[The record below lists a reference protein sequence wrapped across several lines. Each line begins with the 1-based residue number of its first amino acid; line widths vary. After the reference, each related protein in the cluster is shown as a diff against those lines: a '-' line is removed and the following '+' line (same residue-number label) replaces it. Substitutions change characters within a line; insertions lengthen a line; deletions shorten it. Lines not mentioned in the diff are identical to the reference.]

1 LTDGPAAATAEEA
14 AAGRTAG
21 PAGPRRAGALGH
33 PLRRLGRNPRTV
45 LGAAVLLVLCGM
57 AVLAPLGA
65 PSAPDH
71 ANFLDRLAPPGA
83 AHPFGADHLGRDVL
97 SRVIWA
103 SRTSLSVGVVSA
115 AAAVALG
122 LLLGGTSGYFGG
134 WLDAVVM
141 RSTDVVLAFPVFFI
155 AVMFLA
161 VFGPSVPGLILVL
174 AATSWPPSARLVR
187 AEFLRLRER
196 EFVVATRALGA
207 SNLRIMT
214 RHLLPNVVAVVV
226 ISVTLRVGLA
236 ILAEASLSYLGLGVQ
251 PPTPSWG
258 NIIAD
263 GRDYLLT
270 AWWVSLVPGMFVLLA
285 VLAFNLVGDG
295 VRDAFD
301 PKMQL

>member
-1 LTDGPAAATAEEA
+1 MASQLAGR
-14 AAGRTAG
+14 AAGG
-21 PAGPRRAGALGH
+21 RRAAV
-33 PLRRLGRNPRTV
+33 PRLRRRGARDRFVRNPRAIA
-45 LGAAVLLVLCGM
+45 GAAIM
-57 AVLAPLGA
+57 AVFVAVAAAAPALAPFR
-65 PSAPDH
+65 PDATH
-71 ANFLDRLAPPGA
+71 LLAILHPPG
-83 AHPFGADHLGRDVL
+83 PPYLFGTDNLGRDVL
-97 SRVIWA
+97 SRVLVA
-103 SRTSLSVGVVSA
+103 SRVSLAIGVLSMLVSIVIGILIGASAGFCGGAVDA
-115 AAAVALG
+115 AL
-122 LLLGGTSGYFGG
+122 
-134 WLDAVVM
+134 M
-141 RSTDVVLAFPVFFI
+141 RLTDVVLAVPVFFL
-155 AVMFLA
+155 AVAFLA
-161 VFGPSVPGLILVL
+161 LFGPSVPGLILVL

>member
-1 LTDGPAAATAEEA
+1 
-14 AAGRTAG
+14 
-21 PAGPRRAGALGH
+21 
-33 PLRRLGRNPRTV
+33 V
-45 LGAAVLLVLCGM
+45 
-57 AVLAPLGA
+57 
-65 PSAPDH
+65 
-71 ANFLDRLAPPGA
+71 
-83 AHPFGADHLGRDVL
+83 
-97 SRVIWA
+97 
-103 SRTSLSVGVVSA
+103 
-115 AAAVALG
+115 
-122 LLLGGTSGYFGG
+122 
-134 WLDAVVM
+134 DAVVM
-141 RSTDVVLAFPVFFI
+141 RSTDIVLAFPVFFI

-161 VFGPSVPGLILVL
+161 VFGPSIPGLIFVL

-187 AEFLRLRER
+187 AEFLRLREH

-270 AWWVSLVPGMFVLLA
+270 AWWVSLVPGVFVLLA

-301 PKMQL
+301 PKMKV

>member
-1 LTDGPAAATAEEA
+1 MTADTVPAARETALPP
-14 AAGRTAG
+14 RDR
-21 PAGPRRAGALGH
+21 AGPRAH
-33 PLRRLGRNPRTV
+33 PIRRLARNPRSV
-45 LGAAVLLVLCGM
+45 LGAVILTALGVT
-57 AVLAPLGA
+57 AVLAPLVA
-65 PSAPDH
+65 PDAPDH
-71 ANFLDRLAPPGA
+71 AHFLDRLAPPGV
-83 AHPFGADHLGRDVL
+83 AHLLGADHLGRDVL

-103 SRTSLSVGVVSA
+103 SRTSLLIGVVSA
-115 AAAVALG
+115 AAAVAFG
-122 LLLGGTSGYFGG
+122 LLLGGLSGFFGG
-134 WLDAVVM
+134 WVDVVIM
-141 RSTDVVLAFPVFFI
+141 RTTDVVLAFPVFFI

-161 VFGPSVPGLILVL
+161 LFGPSVPGLVLVL

-187 AEFLRLRER
+187 AEFLRLRQR
-196 EFVVATRALGA
+196 EFVTATRALGA
-207 SNLRIMT
+207 SSLRIMI

-270 AWWVSLVPGMFVLLA
+270 GWWISLFPGVFVLLA

-295 VRDAFD
+295 IRDAFD

>member
-1 LTDGPAAATAEEA
+1 MTDGPAAATAEEA

-45 LGAAVLLVLCGM
+45 LGAAVLLELCGT
-57 AVLAPLGA
+57 AVLAPLVA

-71 ANFLDRLAPPGA
+71 ANFLARLAPPGA

-122 LLLGGTSGYFGG
+122 LLLGGTSGYYGG

>member
-57 AVLAPLGA
+57 AVLAPLVA

>member
-1 LTDGPAAATAEEA
+1 MTADTVPAA
-14 AAGRTAG
+14 GH
-21 PAGPRRAGALGH
+21 PARPSRARARRRAH
-33 PLRRLGRNPRTV
+33 PLERLARNPRGV
-45 LGAAVLLVLCGM
+45 IGAGVLLVLGAV
-57 AVLAPLGA
+57 AVLAPLAA
-65 PSAPDH
+65 PASPDH
-71 ANFLDRLAPPGA
+71 ADFLDRLAAPSA
-83 AHPFGADHLGRDVL
+83 AHLLGTDHLGRDVL

-103 SRTSLSVGVVSA
+103 SRTSLLIGVVSA
-115 AAAVALG
+115 SAAVAFG
-122 LLLGGTSGYFGG
+122 LLLGGLSGFFGG
-134 WLDAVVM
+134 WVDVAIM
-141 RSTDVVLAFPVFFI
+141 RATDVVLAFPVFFI
-155 AVMFLA
+155 AVMVLA
-161 VFGPSVPGLILVL
+161 VFGPSIPALVGVL

-207 SNLRIMT
+207 SNLRIMV

-258 NIIAD
+258 TIVAD
-263 GRDYLLT
+263 GRDYLLSG
-270 AWWVSLVPGMFVLLA
+270 WWISLFPGVFVLLA

-295 VRDAFD
+295 IRDAFD